1 MKAKTPPAISEE
13 WEASLQGGGGGG
25 GFAARER
32 ARAAAADLG
41 GSGFLPPIVGA
52 GGAHH
57 DAGHAQ
63 ELENHHAAHM
73 SPLELALQRKKAS
86 RKRRGKRSP
95 APY

>member
-1 MKAKTPPAISEE
+1 MALLEWMTNPEDGAFYALSGESLPA
-13 WEASLQGGGGGG
+13 
-25 GFAARER
+25 R
-32 ARAAAADLG
+32 LG

-52 GGAHH
+52 GGAQH
-57 DAGHAQ
+57 DAGHA
-63 ELENHHAAHM
+63 EAVENHHQAHM